1 MSQWTNP
8 SRCRTCGTDSPI
20 VMIQRPDNTKKQV
33 AMGCLTYRDL
43 CIQAQLRLAIGCMRV
58 NAIPSA
64 KIKPVK
70 SNVTAK
76 PAPADPCTTKA
87 HSQSYL
93 QLMLKTPTP
102 TWRSYGPECWNNEQI
117 SVGLWD
123 ALRISALARKRI
135 IPRRPSLRQM
145 TSHCI

>member
-20 VMIQRPDNTKKQV
+20 VKKQV

-117 SVGLWD
+117 SVGLRD

-145 TSHCI
+145 TSRCI